1 MRPVLR
7 YFASRSIL
15 ANLITFSIAGIGIF
29 TLSSINRTQF
39 PNVDLG
45 EMFITTPYPGASAED
60 VELNVT
66 NKIEKQLKGVVG
78 IKRYTSRSEENLS
91 FIHVVL
97 DGDVD
102 DGDAVKDDIREAV
115 NRIPDFPEELVDRPR
130 IKEIKTSIFP
140 ILEIGLYGDL
150 SYPKLREYAKL
161 FEKKLENIKG
171 VARLDRYGYRDREI
185 VIEVNPEKI
194 KKFHIPMDEIF
205 NAIKNRNVRASG
217 GTLESFISE
226 KNVVTLSQ
234 FRDPMD
240 VKDVIVRSTTT
251 GHTLKV
257 SDLAEVKDT
266 FEEERI
272 FSRINGKKSIS
283 FVVIKSEDAD
293 IISTI
298 DRIQELIA
306 EEKSPVSPFQAIS
319 NQTLD
324 FEHFPYFEIIKN
336 HQIRNFENP
345 KN

>member
-140 ILEIGLYGDL
+140 ILEIGLYGPKTPL
-150 SYPKLREYAKL
+150 S
-161 FEKKLENIKG
+161 F
-171 VARLDRYGYRDREI
+171 I
-185 VIEVNPEKI
+185 VI
-194 KKFHIPMDEIF
+194 
-205 NAIKNRNVRASG
+205 
-217 GTLESFISE
+217 
-226 KNVVTLSQ
+226 
-234 FRDPMD
+234 
-240 VKDVIVRSTTT
+240 
-251 GHTLKV
+251 
-257 SDLAEVKDT
+257 
-266 FEEERI
+266 
-272 FSRINGKKSIS
+272 
-283 FVVIKSEDAD
+283 
-293 IISTI
+293 
-298 DRIQELIA
+298 
-306 EEKSPVSPFQAIS
+306 
-319 NQTLD
+319 
-324 FEHFPYFEIIKN
+324 
-336 HQIRNFENP
+336 
-345 KN
+345 